1 MKLFATIIATLSVM
15 LMLVPSSASAAD
27 FQYGWTISNSNASP
41 FSNSGAPQGGGLL
54 TLYLW
59 LECVTKDG
67 VASAEFDLAV
77 GAPNNILAFTAMNGF
92 LNAGG
97 ATNLLLAATGCPG
110 DGDPAVPIVAGSI
123 LALDFGGE
131 YCIVNSATNNRNV
144 SVDCSQTD
152 PQTHPNKTTGYSS
165 LGGPPACDDRDINDM
180 LCVPTSVDASS
191 WGQVKGLYR

>member
-1 MKLFATIIATLSVM
+1 MKRFATIIATLSIL
-15 LMLVPSSASAAD
+15 LMLASTASANP
-27 FQYGWTISNSNASP
+27 FQYGWTISSSNVDP
-41 FSNSGAPQGGGLL
+41 FVNSGPPGAGSLL

-67 VASAEFDLAV
+67 VGSAEFDLA
-77 GAPNNILAFTAMNGF
+77 ATPPINILAFTAMNGF

-97 ATNLLLAATGCPG
+97 ARNLLLAATGCPG
-110 DGDPAVPIVAGSI
+110 DGDPAIPIVAGSI

-131 YCIVNSATNNRNV
+131 YCIVNSAANGRNV
-144 SVDCSQTD
+144 SVDCSLD
-152 PQTHPNKTTGYSS
+152 PMTHPNSTTGYSS
-165 LGGPPACDDRDINDM
+165 LNAPPSCDDRDINDM

>member
-1 MKLFATIIATLSVM
+1 MKRLATIVTALFLM
-15 LMLVPSSASAAD
+15 LMLVPSAGATV
-27 FQYGWTISNSNASP
+27 FQYGWTISNSDVEP
-41 FSNSGAPQGGGLL
+41 FSNSGTPSGGLA

-77 GAPNNILAFTAMNGF
+77 DGAGSAILAFTPTNGF

-97 ATNLLLAATGCPG
+97 ATNLLLASTGCPG
-110 DGDPAVPIVAGSI
+110 DGDPPIPIVAGSI
-123 LALDFGGE
+123 LVIDVGAEF
-131 YCIVNSATNNRNV
+131 CIVPSAANNRNV

-152 PQTHPNKTTGYSS
+152 PQIHDNTTTGYSS
-165 LGGPPACDDRDINDM
+165 LGPPSCDERVPPGV
-180 LCVPTSVDASS
+180 LCTWSPTSVEDSS